1 MVVLLFENHHM
12 TMAIICRHATDGRAT
27 IDGLTSRHS
36 RSSSTA
42 ARFALCAAIRATVAC
57 KKTCRMAL
65 RLKCTDIHFLGAQSL
80 EFMPVASNGIKAL
93 PLFIRL
99 RQGVASRATG
109 TSCLGAARFSKL
121 RGRLHG
127 LVVNVANWSDANR
140 NRLEPHEPE
149 PTDVVVTLGSKH

>member
-1 MVVLLFENHHM
+1 MQ
-12 TMAIICRHATDGRAT
+12 HAEW
-27 IDGLTSRHS
+27 LY
-36 RSSSTA
+36 
-42 ARFALCAAIRATVAC
+42 
-57 KKTCRMAL
+57 
-65 RLKCTDIHFLGAQSL
+65 RLKCTDIHFCADDGAQSL

-127 LVVNVANWSDANR
+127 LLDGAREDLTWMRA
-140 NRLEPHEPE
+140 
-149 PTDVVVTLGSKH
+149 G